1 MTKRTHSK
9 EFKAKVAVD
18 AIRGAE
24 TIAELA
30 VRHGVH
36 PGQIQKWKAQALEG
50 ITGSFASGKKGCQ
63 QESVAADI
71 LERKIGQ
78 LVVENDFLKKKWESG
93 ILRRGSK

>member
-9 EFKAKVAVD
+9 EFKAKVALD

-24 TIAELA
+24 TIADLA
-30 VRHGVH
+30 QRHGVH
-36 PGQIQKWKAQALEG
+36 PGQIQKWKAQAIDG
-50 ITGSFASGKKGCQ
+50 IHESFSAGKKGQQ
-63 QESVAADI
+63 QESIDADV

-93 ILRRGSK
+93 ISRRGSK

>member
-9 EFKAKVAVD
+9 EFKAKVAID

-24 TIAELA
+24 TMAELA
-30 VRHGVH
+30 LRHGVH
-36 PGQIQKWKAQALEG
+36 PGQIQKWKTQALG
-50 ITGSFASGKKGCQ
+50 CITESFGVCKKDRQ
-63 QESVAADI
+63 KESIDPEI

-93 ILRRGSK
+93 ISRRGSK

>member
-24 TIAELA
+24 TIADLA
-30 VRHGVH
+30 LRHGVH
-36 PGQIQKWKAQALEG
+36 PGQIQKWKTQALG
-50 ITGSFASGKKGCQ
+50 CITESFGNVKKDRQ
-63 QESVAADI
+63 QESAGADT

-78 LVVENDFLKKKWESG
+78 LVIENDFLKKKWESG
-93 ILRRGSK
+93 IFRRGSK